1 VIALGRGEELLKSC
15 AALAV
20 LLGVLCTS
28 ACGGGKS
35 TRLVPIGEGLQGRS
49 GLKATLYASGL
60 PLMSAFA
67 FDAQGPLWVTASGAT
82 THGTDG
88 VFMVAAPGKTPVRV
102 VSGTRGPLGLV
113 WVGGKLIVSSLGRVT
128 AFGDL
133 RGTHFA
139 TRKTIVDGPVAD
151 GENNNVILA
160 PDGRLVMG
168 VSASCDHCV
177 PSSKWSGSIVTF
189 RPDGGGLQLFAAR
202 IRAAYGLAYYP
213 DTDDLFASMNQRD
226 DLGAATPVDWLAQ
239 VRRGQNWGFPDCY
252 GQKTAACKL
261 FPTPVAVLD
270 AHAAAGGVAFLN
282 GAALVSEWQLG
293 KVQRVVLTKNGS
305 GYTGVVE
312 PYLTGLKN
320 PLPLLATA
328 NGELLVGDWGTGKIY
343 RVAQG

>member
-1 VIALGRGEELLKSC
+1 MGRTSEFPKTC
-15 AALAV
+15 AALG
-20 LLGVLCTS
+20 LLFVVLCTS
-28 ACGGGKS
+28 ACGGKSGK
-35 TRLVPIGEGLQGRS
+35 LVPIGEGLEGPS

-67 FDAQGPLWVTASGAT
+67 FDARGRLWVTTSGAT

-88 VFMVAAPGKTPVRV
+88 VFMVAAPGKPAVRV
-102 VSGTRGPLGLV
+102 VSGIRGPLGLV
-113 WVGGKLIVSSLGRVT
+113 WVGSELIVSSLGRVT

-133 RGTHFA
+133 QGTRFH
-139 TRKTIVDGPVAD
+139 TKTTIVDGPVAG

-177 PSSKWSGSIVTF
+177 PASKWSASIVSF
-189 RPDGGGLQLFAAR
+189 RPDGSDLHVFASR
-202 IRAAYGLAYYP
+202 IRAAYGLYYYP
-213 DTDDLFASMNQRD
+213 GTSDLFASMNQRD
-226 DLGAATPVDWLAQ
+226 DLGAKTPGDWLAL
-239 VRRGQNWGFPDCY
+239 VRRGQDWGFPNCY
-252 GQKTAACKL
+252 GQQTSACKL
-261 FPTPVAVLD
+261 FPTPVAALD
-270 AHAAAGGVAFLN
+270 PHAAAGGVAILD

-293 KVQRVVLTKNGS
+293 RVQRVVLTRKGS

-328 NGELLVGDWGTGKIY
+328 DGAVLVGDWQTGRIY
-343 RVAQG
+343 RITQR